1 MKIKVCGML
10 KNQNVEKLVKLKP
23 DYVGFIFYINSP
35 RFAGKNTPALPD
47 GIKKTGV
54 FVNSQVEFI
63 KKTIKKHSLQS
74 VQLHGDET
82 PDFCKLIKSLGVE
95 VIKAINIID
104 NYDFKKLLPYQKFC
118 NYFLFDTKCKLP
130 GGNGYAFDWEIL
142 KDYTLNTP
150 FFLSGGIGPEHV
162 SKIKKLLKTNLPI
175 YAIDINSKFET
186 KPGFKKIEIIEDFK
200 NKINEL

>member
-1 MKIKVCGML
+1 ML

-82 PDFCKLIKSLGVE
+82 PDFCRLIKSLGVE

-118 NYFLFDTKCKLP
+118 NYFLFDTKGKLP

-200 NKINEL
+200 NKINGL

>member
-23 DYVGFIFYINSP
+23 DYVGFVFYINSP

-54 FVNSQVEFI
+54 FVNSHVEFI
-63 KKTIKKHSLQS
+63 KKTIKNHSLQS

-82 PDFCKLIKSLGVE
+82 PDFCRLIKSLGVE

-118 NYFLFDTKCKLP
+118 NYFLFDTKGKLP

-150 FFLSGGIGPEHV
+150 FFLSGGIGPEHI

-186 KPGFKKIEIIEDFK
+186 KPGLKKIEIIEDFK

>member
-35 RFAGKNTPALPD
+35 RFAGTNTPALPD

-82 PDFCKLIKSLGVE
+82 PDFCRLIKSLGVE

-118 NYFLFDTKCKLP
+118 NYFLFDTKGKLP

-200 NKINEL
+200 NKINGL

>member
-82 PDFCKLIKSLGVE
+82 PDFCSLIKSLGVE

-118 NYFLFDTKCKLP
+118 NYFLFDTKGKLP

-200 NKINEL
+200 NKINGL

>member
-23 DYVGFIFYINSP
+23 DYLGFIFYINSP

-82 PDFCKLIKSLGVE
+82 PDFCRLIKSLGVE

-118 NYFLFDTKCKLP
+118 NYFLFDTKGKLP

-200 NKINEL
+200 NKINGL

>member
-23 DYVGFIFYINSP
+23 DYVGFVFYINSP

-82 PDFCKLIKSLGVE
+82 PDFCRLIKSLGVE

-104 NYDFKKLLPYQKFC
+104 NYDFNKLLPYQKFC
-118 NYFLFDTKCKLP
+118 NYFLFDTKGKLP

-142 KDYTLNTP
+142 KDYTLNKP
-150 FFLSGGIGPEHV
+150 FFLF
-162 SKIKKLLKTNLPI
+162 LTNIPLV
-175 YAIDINSKFET
+175 
-186 KPGFKKIEIIEDFK
+186 
-200 NKINEL
+200 

>member
-54 FVNSQVEFI
+54 FVNSQFEFI

-82 PDFCKLIKSLGVE
+82 PDFCRLIKSLGVE

-118 NYFLFDTKCKLP
+118 NYFLFDTKGKLP

-200 NKINEL
+200 NKINGL

>member
-82 PDFCKLIKSLGVE
+82 PDFCRLIKSLGVE

-118 NYFLFDTKCKLP
+118 DYFLFDTKGKLP

-200 NKINEL
+200 NKINGL

>member
-82 PDFCKLIKSLGVE
+82 PDFCRLIKSLGVE

-118 NYFLFDTKCKLP
+118 NYFLFDTKGKLP

-200 NKINEL
+200 NKINGL

>member
-1 MKIKVCGML
+1 M
-10 KNQNVEKLVKLKP
+10 
-23 DYVGFIFYINSP
+23 
-35 RFAGKNTPALPD
+35 
-47 GIKKTGV
+47 
-54 FVNSQVEFI
+54 
-63 KKTIKKHSLQS
+63 
-74 VQLHGDET
+74 
-82 PDFCKLIKSLGVE
+82 GVE

-118 NYFLFDTKCKLP
+118 NYFLFDTKGKLP

>member
-82 PDFCKLIKSLGVE
+82 PDFCRLIKSLGVE

-118 NYFLFDTKCKLP
+118 NYFLFDTKGKLP

-186 KPGFKKIEIIEDFK
+186 KPGFKKIEIIVDFK
-200 NKINEL
+200 NKINGL

>member
-23 DYVGFIFYINSP
+23 DYIGFIFYNNSP
-35 RFAGKNTPALPD
+35 RFAGENTPALPD

-82 PDFCKLIKSLGVE
+82 PDFCRLIKSLGVE

-118 NYFLFDTKCKLP
+118 NYFLFDTKGKLP